1 MSHSYLSIISVSIY
15 LLSLSFLS
23 CTPAKNS
30 TQQEVVTEAWQG
42 RWEWEETRYVRRGGE
57 SVTNPKEMGVTMEI
71 ELLANGDLKVY
82 HDKSLQKTYTYQVS
96 KQEEE
101 LMLTVNYD
109 KTELKPTVESG
120 ILRCTGNV
128 LEIIGGYNDAGGN
141 QKYRRMK

>member
-1 MSHSYLSIISVSIY
+1 MSHSFLPTASFGIY
-15 LLSLSFLS
+15 LFCLSLLS
-23 CTPAKNS
+23 CTPAKDS
-30 TQQEVVTEAWQG
+30 TKQEVAAEAWHG

-57 SVTNPKEMGVTMEI
+57 SVTSPKDMGVSMEI
-71 ELLANGDLKVY
+71 VLLANGQLKVY
-82 HDKSLQKTYTYQVS
+82 HDKSLRKTYTYQVS

-101 LMLTVNYD
+101 WLLKVDYD
-109 KTELKPTVESG
+109 KTTLDPTVESG